1 VCTDSETGRDT
12 DNPHLS
18 SLAGRQGLE
27 PCQARFWRPA
37 TAPAGCPK
45 LAERTALEADTREG
59 TRRLPTGPRSLAGL
73 RSNMA
78 DGGSLEDHAIAD
90 THCFR
95 GRSST
100 LAGSHRPMFG
110 GCGPSRTDTPS
121 GLTPLS
127 RRAST
132 PHARIQ
138 AGAEHCARG
147 RCPFEH
153 DLFSK
158 QSRCPDQFTL
168 RTWCSRGESNPGRSV
183 KSRMLGPSSYESRKL
198 EPDS

>member
-1 VCTDSETGRDT
+1 VLWVQSPTGMPATHGSCVIGSGGTSRTFVCTDSETGRDT

-78 DGGSLEDHAIAD
+78 DGGSLEDHVIAD

-100 LAGSHRPMFG
+100 LAGS
-110 GCGPSRTDTPS
+110 PSNIWRMRSESNGHPFRADTAFKAGEHATCAHPS
-121 GLTPLS
+121 W
-127 RRAST
+127 RRALR
-132 PHARIQ
+132 PRQ
-138 AGAEHCARG
+138 M
-147 RCPFEH
+147 PF
-153 DLFSK
+153 
-158 QSRCPDQFTL
+158 RA
-168 RTWCSRGESNPGRSV
+168 RSV
-183 KSRMLGPSSYESRKL
+183 
-198 EPDS
+198 